1 MLLKFQKS
9 HHRASSSRIQL
20 IFLLALLWVSAHLPF
35 LLGFSLAGASLS
47 KLVVAHD
54 CADADVESL
63 TEAYVAKSLDSI
75 DIGLRWFYCGGLGI
89 ALISMGEC
97 STTGYVNCY

>member
-1 MLLKFQKS
+1 M
-9 HHRASSSRIQL
+9 
-20 IFLLALLWVSAHLPF
+20 LWVSAHLPF

-54 CADADVESL
+54 CPGADVESL
-63 TEAYVAKSLDSI
+63 TEIYMAKSSDTV

-89 ALISMGEC
+89 AVMSMGKFH
-97 STTGYVNCY
+97 